1 MLSIYRI
8 LGSIYTLLVKRL
20 DYITYFKV
28 EDGEMLPCVLQ
39 DPVYSTAEANFLRN
53 YGFSVVDDPEA
64 FSQIGPGTLVLS
76 IGTYQD
82 IMKRISTGKWPAA
95 IICET
100 SQSYKTAPWDSGTPI
115 ICSGS

>member
-28 EDGEMLPCVLQ
+28 EDGEMLLCVLQ
-39 DPVYSTAEANFLRN
+39 DPAYSTTEANFLRN

-64 FSQIGPGTLVLS
+64 FSQIGLGTLVLS
-76 IGTYQD
+76 IGTY
-82 IMKRISTGKWPAA
+82 
-95 IICET
+95 
-100 SQSYKTAPWDSGTPI
+100 
-115 ICSGS
+115 